1 MVKIYTVLV
10 VILFNL
16 NAHALDFANKIEK
29 NKAEKLDEYVSNLTE
44 YIINSI
50 PGEGISEVSIN
61 LRENYKPD
69 FSILGTRELKKLN
82 NGNYF
87 MQFSLNSTEK
97 LNDERYTGNL
107 GFGTRRLSDDKNL
120 LTGLNLFFD
129 YDDEENARGSVGV
142 EVKNAVLQ
150 FTSNYYKKIDN
161 GTEFEKVL
169 DGYDIQLTSQVPY
182 LHWANM
188 FVNTY
193 KWYGVER
200 DDVERG
206 QVLCAPG
213 SISPHTEF
221 EAEIY
226 VLSKEEGGRHTPFF
240 SNYRPQFYF
249 RTTDVTGACALPEG
263 VEMVMPGDNIKMTV
277 TLISPIAM
285 EDGLK
290 FAIREGGRTVGA
302 VVVAKIIK

>member
-16 NAHALDFANKIEK
+16 NAYALDFANKIEK
-29 NKAEKLDEYVSNLTE
+29 IKLEKLDEYVSNLTE

-87 MQFSLNSTEK
+87 IQFSLNSTEK

-200 DDVERG
+200 DDVEGRKY
-206 QVLCAPG
+206 G
-213 SISPHTEF
+213 SELSLTPSLNL
-221 EAEIY
+221 EIVY
-226 VLSKEEGGRHTPFF
+226 DDKRLKGLKDEYYARLSYIYP
-240 SNYRPQFYF
+240 P
-249 RTTDVTGACALPEG
+249 RTTGPTVLDGVSRIIWEEEKDMSNELLTKVKRNNRIFVEYTG
-263 VEMVMPGDNIKMTV
+263 
-277 TLISPIAM
+277 S
-285 EDGLK
+285 
-290 FAIREGGRTVGA
+290 AIVSRMD
-302 VVVAKIIK
+302 

>member
-44 YIINSI
+44 YIINLI

-200 DDVERG
+200 DDVEGRKY
-206 QVLCAPG
+206 G
-213 SISPHTEF
+213 SELSLTPSLNL
-221 EAEIY
+221 EIVY
-226 VLSKEEGGRHTPFF
+226 DDKRLKGLKDEYYARLSYIYP
-240 SNYRPQFYF
+240 P
-249 RTTDVTGACALPEG
+249 RTTGPTVLDGVSRIIWEEEKDMSDELLTKVKRNNRIFVEYTG
-263 VEMVMPGDNIKMTV
+263 
-277 TLISPIAM
+277 S
-285 EDGLK
+285 
-290 FAIREGGRTVGA
+290 AIVSRMD
-302 VVVAKIIK
+302 

>member
-29 NKAEKLDEYVSNLTE
+29 IKLEKLDEYVSNLTE
-44 YIINSI
+44 YIINLI

-200 DDVERG
+200 DDVEGRKY
-206 QVLCAPG
+206 G
-213 SISPHTEF
+213 SELSLTPSLNL
-221 EAEIY
+221 EIVY
-226 VLSKEEGGRHTPFF
+226 DDKRLK
-240 SNYRPQFYF
+240 
-249 RTTDVTGACALPEG
+249 
-263 VEMVMPGDNIKMTV
+263 
-277 TLISPIAM
+277 
-285 EDGLK
+285 GLK
-290 FAIREGGRTVGA
+290 DEYYARLSYIYPPRTIGPTVLDGVSRIIWEEEKDMSDELLTKVKRNNRIFVEYTGSAIVSRMD
-302 VVVAKIIK
+302 

>member
-69 FSILGTRELKKLN
+69 FSILGTRELKKFN

-200 DDVERG
+200 DDVEGRKY
-206 QVLCAPG
+206 G
-213 SISPHTEF
+213 SELSLTPSLNL
-221 EAEIY
+221 EIVY
-226 VLSKEEGGRHTPFF
+226 DDKRLKGLKDEYYARLSYIYP
-240 SNYRPQFYF
+240 P
-249 RTTDVTGACALPEG
+249 RTTGPTVLDGVSRIIWEEEKDMSDELLTKVKRNNRIFVEYTG
-263 VEMVMPGDNIKMTV
+263 
-277 TLISPIAM
+277 S
-285 EDGLK
+285 
-290 FAIREGGRTVGA
+290 AIVSRMD
-302 VVVAKIIK
+302 

>member
-29 NKAEKLDEYVSNLTE
+29 HKAEKLDEYVSNLTE
-44 YIINSI
+44 YIINLI
-50 PGEGISEVSIN
+50 PGEGMSEVSIN

-200 DDVERG
+200 DDVEGRKY
-206 QVLCAPG
+206 G
-213 SISPHTEF
+213 SELSLTPSLNL
-221 EAEIY
+221 EIVY
-226 VLSKEEGGRHTPFF
+226 DDKRLKGLKDEYYARLSYIYP
-240 SNYRPQFYF
+240 P
-249 RTTDVTGACALPEG
+249 RTTGPTVLDGVSRIIWEEEKDMSDELLTKVKRNNRIFVEYTG
-263 VEMVMPGDNIKMTV
+263 
-277 TLISPIAM
+277 S
-285 EDGLK
+285 
-290 FAIREGGRTVGA
+290 AIVSRMD
-302 VVVAKIIK
+302 

>member
-29 NKAEKLDEYVSNLTE
+29 NKAEKLDEYVSNLTQ

-200 DDVERG
+200 DDVEGRKY
-206 QVLCAPG
+206 G
-213 SISPHTEF
+213 SELSLTPSLNL
-221 EAEIY
+221 EIVY
-226 VLSKEEGGRHTPFF
+226 DDKRLK
-240 SNYRPQFYF
+240 
-249 RTTDVTGACALPEG
+249 
-263 VEMVMPGDNIKMTV
+263 
-277 TLISPIAM
+277 
-285 EDGLK
+285 GLK
-290 FAIREGGRTVGA
+290 DEYYARLSYIYPPRTIGPTVLDGVSRIIWEEEKDMSDELLTKVKRNNRIFVEYTGSAIVSRMD
-302 VVVAKIIK
+302 

>member
-29 NKAEKLDEYVSNLTE
+29 NKAEKLDEYVSNLTQ

-129 YDDEENARGSVGV
+129 YDDEENARGSFGV

-200 DDVERG
+200 DDVEGRKY
-206 QVLCAPG
+206 G
-213 SISPHTEF
+213 SELSLTPSLNL
-221 EAEIY
+221 EIVY
-226 VLSKEEGGRHTPFF
+226 DDKRLKGLKDEYYARLSYIYP
-240 SNYRPQFYF
+240 P
-249 RTTDVTGACALPEG
+249 RTTGPTALDGVSRIIWEEEKDMSDELLTKVKRNNRIFVEYTG
-263 VEMVMPGDNIKMTV
+263 
-277 TLISPIAM
+277 S
-285 EDGLK
+285 
-290 FAIREGGRTVGA
+290 AIVSRMD
-302 VVVAKIIK
+302 

>member
-16 NAHALDFANKIEK
+16 NAHALDFSNKIEK
-29 NKAEKLDEYVSNLTE
+29 KKAEKLDEYVSNLTE

-200 DDVERG
+200 DDVEGRKY
-206 QVLCAPG
+206 G
-213 SISPHTEF
+213 SELSLTPSLNL
-221 EAEIY
+221 EIVY
-226 VLSKEEGGRHTPFF
+226 DDKRLKGLKDEYYARLSYIYP
-240 SNYRPQFYF
+240 P
-249 RTTDVTGACALPEG
+249 RTTGPTVLDGVSRIIWEEEKDMSDELLTKVKRNNRIFVEYTG
-263 VEMVMPGDNIKMTV
+263 
-277 TLISPIAM
+277 S
-285 EDGLK
+285 
-290 FAIREGGRTVGA
+290 AIVSRMD
-302 VVVAKIIK
+302 

>member
-161 GTEFEKVL
+161 GKKKKKVL

-200 DDVERG
+200 DDVEGRKY
-206 QVLCAPG
+206 G
-213 SISPHTEF
+213 SELSLTPSLNL
-221 EAEIY
+221 EIVY
-226 VLSKEEGGRHTPFF
+226 DDKRLKGLKDEYYARLSYIYP
-240 SNYRPQFYF
+240 P
-249 RTTDVTGACALPEG
+249 RTTGPTVLDGISRIIWEEEKDMSDELLTKVKRNNRIFVEYTG
-263 VEMVMPGDNIKMTV
+263 
-277 TLISPIAM
+277 S
-285 EDGLK
+285 
-290 FAIREGGRTVGA
+290 AIVSRMD
-302 VVVAKIIK
+302 

>member
-10 VILFNL
+10 VILFTL
-16 NAHALDFANKIEK
+16 NAHALNFANKIEK
-29 NKAEKLDEYVSNLTE
+29 HKAEKLDEYVSNLTQ

-200 DDVERG
+200 DDVEGRKY
-206 QVLCAPG
+206 G
-213 SISPHTEF
+213 SELSLTPSLNL
-221 EAEIY
+221 EIVY
-226 VLSKEEGGRHTPFF
+226 DDKRLKGLKDEYYARLSYIYP
-240 SNYRPQFYF
+240 P
-249 RTTDVTGACALPEG
+249 RTTGPTVLDGVSRIIWEEEKDMSDELLTKVKRNNRIFVEYTG
-263 VEMVMPGDNIKMTV
+263 
-277 TLISPIAM
+277 S
-285 EDGLK
+285 
-290 FAIREGGRTVGA
+290 AIVSRMD
-302 VVVAKIIK
+302 

>member
-16 NAHALDFANKIEK
+16 NAHALDFSNKIEK

-200 DDVERG
+200 DDVEGRKY
-206 QVLCAPG
+206 G
-213 SISPHTEF
+213 SELSLTPSLNL
-221 EAEIY
+221 EIVY
-226 VLSKEEGGRHTPFF
+226 DDKRLKGLKDEYYARLSYIYP
-240 SNYRPQFYF
+240 P
-249 RTTDVTGACALPEG
+249 RTTGPTVLDGVSRIIWEKEKDMSDELLTKVKRNNRIFVEYTG
-263 VEMVMPGDNIKMTV
+263 
-277 TLISPIAM
+277 S
-285 EDGLK
+285 
-290 FAIREGGRTVGA
+290 AIVSRMD
-302 VVVAKIIK
+302 

>member
-29 NKAEKLDEYVSNLTE
+29 HKAEKLDEYVSNLTE

-200 DDVERG
+200 DDVEGRKY
-206 QVLCAPG
+206 G
-213 SISPHTEF
+213 SELSLTPSLNL
-221 EAEIY
+221 EIVY
-226 VLSKEEGGRHTPFF
+226 DDKRLKGLKDEYYARLSYIYP
-240 SNYRPQFYF
+240 P
-249 RTTDVTGACALPEG
+249 RTTGPTVLDGVSRIIWEEEKDMSDELLTKVKRNNRIFVEYTG
-263 VEMVMPGDNIKMTV
+263 
-277 TLISPIAM
+277 S
-285 EDGLK
+285 
-290 FAIREGGRTVGA
+290 AIVSRMD
-302 VVVAKIIK
+302 

>member
-16 NAHALDFANKIEK
+16 NAHALDFSNKIEK
-29 NKAEKLDEYVSNLTE
+29 NKAEKLDEYVSNLTK

-200 DDVERG
+200 DDVEGRKY
-206 QVLCAPG
+206 G
-213 SISPHTEF
+213 SELSLTPSLNL
-221 EAEIY
+221 EIVY
-226 VLSKEEGGRHTPFF
+226 DDKRLKGLKDEYYARLSYIYP
-240 SNYRPQFYF
+240 P
-249 RTTDVTGACALPEG
+249 RTTGPTALDGVSRIIWEEEKDMSDELLTKVKRNNRIFVEYTG
-263 VEMVMPGDNIKMTV
+263 
-277 TLISPIAM
+277 S
-285 EDGLK
+285 
-290 FAIREGGRTVGA
+290 AIVSRMD
-302 VVVAKIIK
+302 

>member
-16 NAHALDFANKIEK
+16 NAHALDFADKIEK

-87 MQFSLNSTEK
+87 IQFSLNSTEK

-200 DDVERG
+200 DDVEGRKY
-206 QVLCAPG
+206 G
-213 SISPHTEF
+213 SELSLTPSLNL
-221 EAEIY
+221 EIVY
-226 VLSKEEGGRHTPFF
+226 DDKRLK
-240 SNYRPQFYF
+240 
-249 RTTDVTGACALPEG
+249 
-263 VEMVMPGDNIKMTV
+263 
-277 TLISPIAM
+277 
-285 EDGLK
+285 GLK
-290 FAIREGGRTVGA
+290 DEYYARLSYIYPPRTIGPTVLDGVSRIIWEEEKDMSDELLTKVKRNNRIFVEYTGSAIVSRMD
-302 VVVAKIIK
+302 

>member
-16 NAHALDFANKIEK
+16 NAHALDFSDKIEK

-200 DDVERG
+200 DDVEGRKY
-206 QVLCAPG
+206 G
-213 SISPHTEF
+213 SELSLTPSLNL
-221 EAEIY
+221 EIVY
-226 VLSKEEGGRHTPFF
+226 DDKRLKGLKDEYYARLSYIYP
-240 SNYRPQFYF
+240 P
-249 RTTDVTGACALPEG
+249 RTTGPTVLDGVSRIIWEEEKDMSDELLTKVKRNNRIFVEYTG
-263 VEMVMPGDNIKMTV
+263 
-277 TLISPIAM
+277 S
-285 EDGLK
+285 
-290 FAIREGGRTVGA
+290 AIVSRMD
-302 VVVAKIIK
+302 

>member
-16 NAHALDFANKIEK
+16 NAHALDFADKIEK

-200 DDVERG
+200 DDVEGRKY
-206 QVLCAPG
+206 G
-213 SISPHTEF
+213 SELSLTPSLNL
-221 EAEIY
+221 EIVY
-226 VLSKEEGGRHTPFF
+226 DDKRLKGLKDEYYARLSYIYP
-240 SNYRPQFYF
+240 P
-249 RTTDVTGACALPEG
+249 RTTGPTVLDGVSRIIWEEEKDMSDELLTKVKRNNRIFVEYTG
-263 VEMVMPGDNIKMTV
+263 
-277 TLISPIAM
+277 S
-285 EDGLK
+285 
-290 FAIREGGRTVGA
+290 AIVSRMD
-302 VVVAKIIK
+302 

>member
-16 NAHALDFANKIEK
+16 NAHALDFTNKIEK
-29 NKAEKLDEYVSNLTE
+29 NKAEKLDEYVSNLTQ

-200 DDVERG
+200 DDVEGRKY
-206 QVLCAPG
+206 G
-213 SISPHTEF
+213 SELSLTPSLNL
-221 EAEIY
+221 EIVY
-226 VLSKEEGGRHTPFF
+226 DDKRLKGLKDEYYARLSYIYP
-240 SNYRPQFYF
+240 P
-249 RTTDVTGACALPEG
+249 RTTGPTALDGVSRIIWEEEKDMSDELLTKVKRNNRIFVEYTG
-263 VEMVMPGDNIKMTV
+263 
-277 TLISPIAM
+277 S
-285 EDGLK
+285 
-290 FAIREGGRTVGA
+290 AIVSRMD
-302 VVVAKIIK
+302 

>member
-1 MVKIYTVLV
+1 
-10 VILFNL
+10 
-16 NAHALDFANKIEK
+16 
-29 NKAEKLDEYVSNLTE
+29 
-44 YIINSI
+44 
-50 PGEGISEVSIN
+50 
-61 LRENYKPD
+61 
-69 FSILGTRELKKLN
+69 
-82 NGNYF
+82 

-200 DDVERG
+200 DDVEGRKY
-206 QVLCAPG
+206 G
-213 SISPHTEF
+213 SELSLTPSLNL
-221 EAEIY
+221 EIVY
-226 VLSKEEGGRHTPFF
+226 DDKRLKGLKDEYYARLSYIYP
-240 SNYRPQFYF
+240 P
-249 RTTDVTGACALPEG
+249 RTTGPTVLDGVSRIIWEKEKDMSDELLTKVKRNNRIFVEYTG
-263 VEMVMPGDNIKMTV
+263 
-277 TLISPIAM
+277 S
-285 EDGLK
+285 
-290 FAIREGGRTVGA
+290 AIVSRMD
-302 VVVAKIIK
+302 

>member
-16 NAHALDFANKIEK
+16 NAHALDFSNKIEK

-200 DDVERG
+200 DDVEGRKY
-206 QVLCAPG
+206 G
-213 SISPHTEF
+213 SELSLTPSLNL
-221 EAEIY
+221 EIVY
-226 VLSKEEGGRHTPFF
+226 DDKRLKGLKDEYYARLSYIYP
-240 SNYRPQFYF
+240 P
-249 RTTDVTGACALPEG
+249 RTTGPTVLDGVSRIIWEEEKDMSDELLTKVKRNNRIFVEYTG
-263 VEMVMPGDNIKMTV
+263 
-277 TLISPIAM
+277 S
-285 EDGLK
+285 
-290 FAIREGGRTVGA
+290 AIVSRMD
-302 VVVAKIIK
+302 

>member
-1 MVKIYTVLV
+1 V

-200 DDVERG
+200 DDVEGRKY
-206 QVLCAPG
+206 G
-213 SISPHTEF
+213 SELSLTPSLNL
-221 EAEIY
+221 EIVY
-226 VLSKEEGGRHTPFF
+226 DDKRLKGLKDEYYARLSYIYP
-240 SNYRPQFYF
+240 P
-249 RTTDVTGACALPEG
+249 RTTGPTVLDGVSRIIWEEEKDMSDELLTKVKRNNRIFVEYTG
-263 VEMVMPGDNIKMTV
+263 
-277 TLISPIAM
+277 S
-285 EDGLK
+285 
-290 FAIREGGRTVGA
+290 AIVSRMD
-302 VVVAKIIK
+302 

>member
-29 NKAEKLDEYVSNLTE
+29 HKAEKLDEYVSNLTE

-87 MQFSLNSTEK
+87 IQFSLNSTEK

-200 DDVERG
+200 DDVEGRKY
-206 QVLCAPG
+206 G
-213 SISPHTEF
+213 SELSLTPSLNL
-221 EAEIY
+221 EIVY
-226 VLSKEEGGRHTPFF
+226 DDKRLKGLKDEYYARLSYIYP
-240 SNYRPQFYF
+240 P
-249 RTTDVTGACALPEG
+249 RTTGPTVLDGVSRIIWEEEKDMSDELLTKVKRNNRIFVEYTG
-263 VEMVMPGDNIKMTV
+263 
-277 TLISPIAM
+277 S
-285 EDGLK
+285 
-290 FAIREGGRTVGA
+290 AIVSRMD
-302 VVVAKIIK
+302 

>member
-200 DDVERG
+200 DDVEGRKY
-206 QVLCAPG
+206 G
-213 SISPHTEF
+213 SELSLTPSLNL
-221 EAEIY
+221 EIVY
-226 VLSKEEGGRHTPFF
+226 DDKRLKGLKDEYYARLSYIYP
-240 SNYRPQFYF
+240 P
-249 RTTDVTGACALPEG
+249 RTTGPTVLDGVSRIIWEEEKDMSDELLTKVKRNNRIFVEYTG
-263 VEMVMPGDNIKMTV
+263 
-277 TLISPIAM
+277 S
-285 EDGLK
+285 
-290 FAIREGGRTVGA
+290 AIVSRMD
-302 VVVAKIIK
+302 

>member
-87 MQFSLNSTEK
+87 IQFSLNSTEK

-200 DDVERG
+200 DDVEGRKY
-206 QVLCAPG
+206 G
-213 SISPHTEF
+213 SELSLTPSLNL
-221 EAEIY
+221 EIVY
-226 VLSKEEGGRHTPFF
+226 DDKRLKGLKDEYYARLSYIYP
-240 SNYRPQFYF
+240 P
-249 RTTDVTGACALPEG
+249 RTTGPTVLDGVSRIIWEEEKDMSDELLTKVKRNNRIFVEYTG
-263 VEMVMPGDNIKMTV
+263 
-277 TLISPIAM
+277 S
-285 EDGLK
+285 
-290 FAIREGGRTVGA
+290 AIVSRMD
-302 VVVAKIIK
+302 

>member
-200 DDVERG
+200 DDVEGRKY
-206 QVLCAPG
+206 G
-213 SISPHTEF
+213 SELSLTPSLNL
-221 EAEIY
+221 EIVY
-226 VLSKEEGGRHTPFF
+226 DDKRLKGLKDEYYARLSYIYP
-240 SNYRPQFYF
+240 P
-249 RTTDVTGACALPEG
+249 RTTGPTVLDGVSRIIWEKEKDMSDELLTKVKRNNRIFVEYTG
-263 VEMVMPGDNIKMTV
+263 
-277 TLISPIAM
+277 S
-285 EDGLK
+285 
-290 FAIREGGRTVGA
+290 AIVSRMD
-302 VVVAKIIK
+302 

>member
-16 NAHALDFANKIEK
+16 NAHALDFTNKIEK
-29 NKAEKLDEYVSNLTE
+29 NKAEKLDEYVSNLTK

-200 DDVERG
+200 DDVEGRKY
-206 QVLCAPG
+206 G
-213 SISPHTEF
+213 SELSLTPSLNL
-221 EAEIY
+221 EIVY
-226 VLSKEEGGRHTPFF
+226 DDKRLKGLKDEYYARLSYIYP
-240 SNYRPQFYF
+240 P
-249 RTTDVTGACALPEG
+249 RTTGPTALDGVSRIIWEEEKDMSDELLTKVKRNNRIFVEYTG
-263 VEMVMPGDNIKMTV
+263 
-277 TLISPIAM
+277 S
-285 EDGLK
+285 
-290 FAIREGGRTVGA
+290 AIVSRMD
-302 VVVAKIIK
+302 

>member
-44 YIINSI
+44 YIINLI

-87 MQFSLNSTEK
+87 IQFSLNSTEK

-200 DDVERG
+200 DDVEGRKY
-206 QVLCAPG
+206 G
-213 SISPHTEF
+213 SELSLTPSLNL
-221 EAEIY
+221 EIVY
-226 VLSKEEGGRHTPFF
+226 DDKRLKGLKDEYYARLSYIYP
-240 SNYRPQFYF
+240 P
-249 RTTDVTGACALPEG
+249 RTTGPTALDGVSRIIWEEEKDMSDELLTKVKRNNRIFVEYTG
-263 VEMVMPGDNIKMTV
+263 
-277 TLISPIAM
+277 S
-285 EDGLK
+285 
-290 FAIREGGRTVGA
+290 AIVSRMD
-302 VVVAKIIK
+302 

>member
-1 MVKIYTVLV
+1 MVKICTVLV
-10 VILFNL
+10 VILFTL
-16 NAHALDFANKIEK
+16 NAHALNFANKIEK
-29 NKAEKLDEYVSNLTE
+29 HKAEKLDEYVSNLTE

-87 MQFSLNSTEK
+87 IQFSLNSTEK

-200 DDVERG
+200 DDVEGRKY
-206 QVLCAPG
+206 G
-213 SISPHTEF
+213 SELSLTPSLNL
-221 EAEIY
+221 EIVY
-226 VLSKEEGGRHTPFF
+226 DDKRLKGLKDEYYARLSYIYP
-240 SNYRPQFYF
+240 P
-249 RTTDVTGACALPEG
+249 RTTGPTALDGVSRIIWEEEKDMSDELLTKVKRNNRIFVEYTG
-263 VEMVMPGDNIKMTV
+263 
-277 TLISPIAM
+277 S
-285 EDGLK
+285 
-290 FAIREGGRTVGA
+290 AIVSRMD
-302 VVVAKIIK
+302 

>member
-200 DDVERG
+200 DDVEGRKY
-206 QVLCAPG
+206 G
-213 SISPHTEF
+213 SELSLTPSLNL
-221 EAEIY
+221 EIVY
-226 VLSKEEGGRHTPFF
+226 DDKRLKGLKDEYYARLSYIYP
-240 SNYRPQFYF
+240 P
-249 RTTDVTGACALPEG
+249 RTTGPTVLDGISRIIWEEEKDMSDELLTKVKRNNRIFVEYTG
-263 VEMVMPGDNIKMTV
+263 
-277 TLISPIAM
+277 S
-285 EDGLK
+285 
-290 FAIREGGRTVGA
+290 AIVSRMD
-302 VVVAKIIK
+302 

>member
-29 NKAEKLDEYVSNLTE
+29 NKAEKLDEYVSNLTK

-200 DDVERG
+200 DDVEGRKY
-206 QVLCAPG
+206 G
-213 SISPHTEF
+213 SELSLTPSLNL
-221 EAEIY
+221 EIVY
-226 VLSKEEGGRHTPFF
+226 DDKRLKGLKDEYYARLSYIYP
-240 SNYRPQFYF
+240 P
-249 RTTDVTGACALPEG
+249 RTTGPTALDGVSRIIWEEEKDMSDELLTKVKRNNRIFVEYTG
-263 VEMVMPGDNIKMTV
+263 
-277 TLISPIAM
+277 S
-285 EDGLK
+285 
-290 FAIREGGRTVGA
+290 AIVSRMD
-302 VVVAKIIK
+302 

>member
-16 NAHALDFANKIEK
+16 NAHALDFSNKIEK

-200 DDVERG
+200 DDVEGRKY
-206 QVLCAPG
+206 G
-213 SISPHTEF
+213 SELSLTPSLNL
-221 EAEIY
+221 EIVY
-226 VLSKEEGGRHTPFF
+226 DDKRLK
-240 SNYRPQFYF
+240 
-249 RTTDVTGACALPEG
+249 
-263 VEMVMPGDNIKMTV
+263 
-277 TLISPIAM
+277 
-285 EDGLK
+285 GLK
-290 FAIREGGRTVGA
+290 DEYYARLSYIYPPKTTGPTVLDGISRIIWEEEKDMSDELLTKVKRNNRIFVEYTGSAIVSRMD
-302 VVVAKIIK
+302 

>member
-16 NAHALDFANKIEK
+16 NAHALDFADKIEK

-200 DDVERG
+200 DDVEGRKY
-206 QVLCAPG
+206 G
-213 SISPHTEF
+213 SELSLTPSLNL
-221 EAEIY
+221 EIVY
-226 VLSKEEGGRHTPFF
+226 DDKRLK
-240 SNYRPQFYF
+240 
-249 RTTDVTGACALPEG
+249 
-263 VEMVMPGDNIKMTV
+263 
-277 TLISPIAM
+277 
-285 EDGLK
+285 GLK
-290 FAIREGGRTVGA
+290 DEYYARLSYIYPPRTIGPTVLDGVSRIIWEEEKDMSDELLTKVKRNNRIFVEYTGSAIVSRMD
-302 VVVAKIIK
+302 

>member
-16 NAHALDFANKIEK
+16 NAYALDFANKIEK
-29 NKAEKLDEYVSNLTE
+29 HKAEKLDEYVSNLTE

-87 MQFSLNSTEK
+87 IQFSLNSTEK

-200 DDVERG
+200 DDVEGRKY
-206 QVLCAPG
+206 G
-213 SISPHTEF
+213 SELSLTPSLNL
-221 EAEIY
+221 EIVY
-226 VLSKEEGGRHTPFF
+226 DDKRLK
-240 SNYRPQFYF
+240 
-249 RTTDVTGACALPEG
+249 
-263 VEMVMPGDNIKMTV
+263 
-277 TLISPIAM
+277 
-285 EDGLK
+285 GLK
-290 FAIREGGRTVGA
+290 DEYYARLSYIYPPKTTGPTVLDGVSRIIWEEEKDMSDELLTKVKRNNRIFVEYTGSAIVSRMD
-302 VVVAKIIK
+302 

>member
-16 NAHALDFANKIEK
+16 NAHALDFTNKIEK
-29 NKAEKLDEYVSNLTE
+29 NKAEKLDEYVSNLTQ

-200 DDVERG
+200 DDVEGRKY
-206 QVLCAPG
+206 G
-213 SISPHTEF
+213 SELSLTPSLNL
-221 EAEIY
+221 EIVY
-226 VLSKEEGGRHTPFF
+226 DDKRLKGLKDEYYARLSYIYP
-240 SNYRPQFYF
+240 P
-249 RTTDVTGACALPEG
+249 RTTGPTVLDGVSRIIWEEEKDMSDELLTKVKRNNRIFVEYTG
-263 VEMVMPGDNIKMTV
+263 
-277 TLISPIAM
+277 S
-285 EDGLK
+285 
-290 FAIREGGRTVGA
+290 AIVSRMD
-302 VVVAKIIK
+302 

>member
-16 NAHALDFANKIEK
+16 NAHALDFTNKIEK

-200 DDVERG
+200 DDVEGRKY
-206 QVLCAPG
+206 G
-213 SISPHTEF
+213 SELSLTPSLNL
-221 EAEIY
+221 EIVY
-226 VLSKEEGGRHTPFF
+226 DDKRLK
-240 SNYRPQFYF
+240 
-249 RTTDVTGACALPEG
+249 
-263 VEMVMPGDNIKMTV
+263 
-277 TLISPIAM
+277 
-285 EDGLK
+285 GLK
-290 FAIREGGRTVGA
+290 DEYYARLSYIYPPRTIGPTVLDGVSRIIWEEEKDMSDELLTKVKRNNRIFVEYTGSAIVSRMD
-302 VVVAKIIK
+302 

>member
-16 NAHALDFANKIEK
+16 NAYALDFANKIEK
-29 NKAEKLDEYVSNLTE
+29 HKAEKLDEYVSNLTE

-200 DDVERG
+200 DDVEGRKY
-206 QVLCAPG
+206 G
-213 SISPHTEF
+213 SELSLTPSLNL
-221 EAEIY
+221 EIVY
-226 VLSKEEGGRHTPFF
+226 DDKRLKGLKDEYYARLSYIYP
-240 SNYRPQFYF
+240 P
-249 RTTDVTGACALPEG
+249 RTTGPTALDGVSRIIWEKEKDMSDELLTKVKRNNRIFVEYTG
-263 VEMVMPGDNIKMTV
+263 
-277 TLISPIAM
+277 S
-285 EDGLK
+285 
-290 FAIREGGRTVGA
+290 AIVSRMD
-302 VVVAKIIK
+302 

>member
-16 NAHALDFANKIEK
+16 NAYALDFANKIEK
-29 NKAEKLDEYVSNLTE
+29 IKLEKLDEYVSNLTE
-44 YIINSI
+44 YIINLI

-200 DDVERG
+200 DDVEGRKY
-206 QVLCAPG
+206 G
-213 SISPHTEF
+213 SELSLTPSLNL
-221 EAEIY
+221 EIVY
-226 VLSKEEGGRHTPFF
+226 DDKRLKGLKDEYYARLSYIYP
-240 SNYRPQFYF
+240 P
-249 RTTDVTGACALPEG
+249 RTTGPTALDGVSRIIWEEEKDMSDELLTKVKRNNRIFVEYTG
-263 VEMVMPGDNIKMTV
+263 
-277 TLISPIAM
+277 S
-285 EDGLK
+285 
-290 FAIREGGRTVGA
+290 AIVSRMD
-302 VVVAKIIK
+302 

>member
-29 NKAEKLDEYVSNLTE
+29 NKAEKLDEYVSNLTK

-200 DDVERG
+200 DDVEGRKY
-206 QVLCAPG
+206 G
-213 SISPHTEF
+213 SELSLTPSLNL
-221 EAEIY
+221 EIVY
-226 VLSKEEGGRHTPFF
+226 DDKRLKGLKDEYYARLSYIYP
-240 SNYRPQFYF
+240 P
-249 RTTDVTGACALPEG
+249 RTTGPTVLDGVSRIIWEEEKDMSDELLTKVKRNNRIFVEYTG
-263 VEMVMPGDNIKMTV
+263 
-277 TLISPIAM
+277 S
-285 EDGLK
+285 
-290 FAIREGGRTVGA
+290 AIVSRMD
-302 VVVAKIIK
+302 